1 MFSHDAEKQE
11 LRTEKKTLAGHS
23 IAGAY
28 PAHTLR
34 QRWQV
39 IASLANFVK
48 FVRDLAR
55 MNRQNTVS
63 ANAIFQAVIH
73 CKKLDKRQIRHRMVT
88 KEQFIGNFHA
98 KGVKRSIKKR
108 TRPRKFKL
116 PKELSKIMG
125 KKTWQSPS
133 PEKAV
138 NGVVAWHW
146 LTREMPLLELT
157 DYNAAWWSKFL
168 MVEGIFGCTSKDE
181 LYVCTGK
188 ARLGGVGVKLEQAG
202 GVTGKKILKAK
213 CDDIVAIH
221 ITDPMDYF
229 FIPCE
234 SLGPA
239 MAAQNYDQL
248 NFTELTWRQTA
259 TAQPLIKFALS
270 LGFSSSLTYSELEL
284 IADAL
289 KVERVPGVHEILRV
303 ICVALCVDDTEED
316 RMNFIN
322 NVLDVDKRDRDKKKH
337 KKKRM

>member
-1 MFSHDAEKQE
+1 
-11 LRTEKKTLAGHS
+11 
-23 IAGAY
+23 
-28 PAHTLR
+28 
-34 QRWQV
+34 
-39 IASLANFVK
+39 
-48 FVRDLAR
+48 
-55 MNRQNTVS
+55 
-63 ANAIFQAVIH
+63 
-73 CKKLDKRQIRHRMVT
+73 
-88 KEQFIGNFHA
+88 
-98 KGVKRSIKKR
+98 
-108 TRPRKFKL
+108 
-116 PKELSKIMG
+116 MG
-125 KKTWQSPS
+125 KKTWESPS
-133 PEKAV
+133 PENAV
-138 NGVVAWHW
+138 NGNVTWHW
-146 LTREMPLLELT
+146 LTMEMPLLGLT

-188 ARLGGVGVKLEQAG
+188 ARLGGVGVKLEKAG

-259 TAQPLIKFALS
+259 NAQPLIKRALS

-337 KKKRM
+337 KKKSVCRSLNGTMLRGNA